1 MGSDAFAY
9 NFWKNVDLCLKAQ
22 NKRLTDLALS
32 AEVNY
37 KSLKNS
43 RSLNRFPTTETTYA
57 LAIALNTTVEH
68 LMSGKTMPAYPPR
81 IKSIADHLCTIS
93 DHDLDTVETMVMALP
108 ASQTKYSTSMEA

>member
-9 NFWKNVDLCLKAQ
+9 NFWKNVDFCLKTQ
-22 NKRLTDLALS
+22 NKSLTDLALS

-57 LAIALNTTVEH
+57 LNTTVEL
-68 LMSGKTMPAYPPR
+68 LMTGKMTPACPSR

-93 DHDLDTVETMVMALP
+93 NHDLDIVETMMMALP
-108 ASQTKYSTSMEA
+108 ANQAKSSTSMEA